1 MKTSDF
7 SYALREATILLPRT
21 QLLPIASVDL
31 HPYFAWEHMRSLRT
45 PAGLSHILPF
55 VVRGVAFLSSESVGT
70 HVRFRSSISSL
81 SLRPVFP
88 CPTLSP
94 RRRRQESKDSVPD
107 AGLACPDGIFTHL
120 IGTPCL
126 GAPPPSRGQVPLQP
140 HFFYGARSA
149 IKKTGFQRAKP
160 FGGGQGAKP
169 HL

>member
-1 MKTSDF
+1 MPS
-7 SYALREATILLPRT
+7 PRT
-21 QLLPIASVDL
+21 PVGLL
-31 HPYFAWEHMRSLRT
+31 
-45 PAGLSHILPF
+45 HILPF

-126 GAPPPSRGQVPLQP
+126 GAPAP
-140 HFFYGARSA
+140 HQRASPFGNPFLFFYGARSA
-149 IKKTGFQRAKP
+149 IKTMGVVAEYVNKDPNFMRLISITYSLAQVHF
-160 FGGGQGAKP
+160 
-169 HL
+169 L